1 MISDPD
7 AARRVS
13 ALMLEIGAKLDASI
27 ADVQASCPLPEFER
41 YVEAFDVAAMWMS
54 SHKQSEVFRDENRD
68 TKSTVPYWELRSSIS
83 KAYATR

>member
-13 ALMLEIGAKLDASI
+13 ALMLELGAKLDASI

-41 YVEAFDVAAMWMS
+41 YR
-54 SHKQSEVFRDENRD
+54 HEVGQIMGRMLLDIMNPLYDEHPEIKP
-68 TKSTVPYWELRSSIS
+68 TGLK
-83 KAYATR
+83 